1 MEAKTGN
8 TKAEMLRKLFAEKDL
23 IRVVGAH
30 DGLGAKLIERNGF
43 DAVWASGFEIATSH
57 AVPDANI
64 LTMTQHLDAA
74 EVINDA
80 TSLPVIAD
88 CDTGYGNSN
97 NVIHMVKRYEAAGIA
112 AVCIEDKKFPKVNSF
127 IDGRQELAPVHEFV
141 GKIMAAKNAQ
151 QNPAFMIIARIEA
164 LIAGWGEEEA
174 LNRAEAYVAAGADAI
189 LIHSK
194 AKTPDE
200 IVSFLEKWQNRAPVI
215 IVPTKYPMLTEEKMR
230 QLGVKVV
237 IYANQG
243 IRAAIKAMDSV
254 FSLMHKQGITGL
266 DGKIAAMEEV
276 FELQGMYRMKEDEKK
291 FLHTASRDV
300 RAVILAAGY
309 NKNESSLVSLLRDAP
324 LAMLDINGKSL
335 LERNVATLRS
345 VGVDDIYVVAGY
357 QEDKIRVDGIK
368 KIVNRDYASKHIL
381 HSLMTA
387 EEALKGK
394 VIVSYVDILF
404 DHNLADRLL
413 KCDDDIVLV
422 VDSSFKKTR
431 MRNKKLDLVAAEM
444 PPADGFRSLDTKKK
458 NYLRKIGK
466 GISEKEADFEYIGV
480 SFFSAK
486 GIKSFKDTCRAAME
500 RYRSSRFHEAPN
512 IERASFTDL
521 VQELV
526 EQGIKIN
533 LLEVMSG
540 WMEIQTFE
548 DYKRACKL
556 M

>member
-1 MEAKTGN
+1 MEVKTGE
-8 TKAEMLRKLFAEKDL
+8 TKAEKLRKLFAEKDL

-151 QNPAFMIIARIEA
+151 QSRSFMVIARVEA

-174 LNRAEAYVAAGADAI
+174 LKRAEAYVTAGADAI

-200 IVSFLEKWQNRAPVI
+200 IISFVEKWHRRAPVI
-215 IVPTKYPMLTEEKMR
+215 IIPTKYPALTEDKMK

-243 IRAAIKAMDSV
+243 IRAAIKAMDST
-254 FSLMHKQGITGL
+254 LAQIHKHGIAGL
-266 DGKIAAMEEV
+266 DGKIATMEEV

-291 FLHTASRDV
+291 FLHTASHDV

-345 VGVDDIYVVAGY
+345 VGVSDIYVVAGY

-422 VDSSFKKTR
+422 VDSSFKKTK
-431 MRNKKLDLVAAEM
+431 MRNKKLDLVAAETH
-444 PPADGFRSLDTKKK
+444 PADGFRSLDTKKK
-458 NYLRKIGK
+458 NHLKRVGK

-480 SFFSAK
+480 SLFSAK
-486 GIKSFKDTCRAAME
+486 GIKLFKDTCRAAME
-500 RYRSSRFHEAPN
+500 QYRSKRFHEAAD

-521 VQELV
+521 IQELV
-526 EQGIKIN
+526 EQGAKIN
-533 LLEVMSG
+533 LLEVTSG

-548 DYKRACKL
+548 DYKRASKVV
-556 M
+556 